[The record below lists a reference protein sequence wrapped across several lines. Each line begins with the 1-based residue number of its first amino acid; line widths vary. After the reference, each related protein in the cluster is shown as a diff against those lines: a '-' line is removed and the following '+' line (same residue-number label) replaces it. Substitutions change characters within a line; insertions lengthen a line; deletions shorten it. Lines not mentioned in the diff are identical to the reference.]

1 MEESRE
7 AGTQLGSLVRASGGP
22 IGQGQK
28 ENGLEVRDSGA
39 SLVFGADL

>member
-7 AGTQLGSLVRASGGP
+7 AGTQLGSLVRAGGGP
-22 IGQGQK
+22 TGQGQK
-28 ENGLEVRDSGA
+28 EDGLEVRDSRA